1 MIDTRIRRPDNSAT
15 AHSPFIRP
23 SIRRSCAKEI
33 TPASLL
39 EQLRPPTDQK
49 AWKRLVKLY
58 TPLLYAAARQ
68 LGLQDSDAA
77 DLVQNVFLVL
87 VHKLPEFRYDRD
99 KSFRG
104 WLRTILLNKWRESK
118 RRSTVVP
125 VQATDAA
132 LNQLAGSDLADLFAE
147 TEYRHHVVHR
157 ALQLMQAEFE
167 PATWKAC
174 WECVVAGRPA
184 ADVASEL
191 GLSVNAVYLAKSRV
205 LRRLHQDLTGL
216 LD

>member
-1 MIDTRIRRPDNSAT
+1 MET
-15 AHSPFIRP
+15 
-23 SIRRSCAKEI
+23 

-39 EQLRPPTDQK
+39 EQLRRPRDQK
-49 AWKRLVKLY
+49 AWNRLVQLY
-58 TPLLYAAARQ
+58 TPLLYAAARR
-68 LGLQDSDAA
+68 LGLQDADAA

-87 VHKLPEFRYDRD
+87 VHKLPEFRYDHD
-99 KSFRG
+99 KSFRA

-118 RRSTVVP
+118 RRCSLAP
-125 VQATDAA
+125 VQATEAA
-132 LNQLAGSDLADLFAE
+132 LARLTGPDLADLFAE

-157 ALQLMQAEFE
+157 ALRLMQTEFE

-174 WECVVAGRPA
+174 WQCVVAGRPA
-184 ADVASEL
+184 ADVAGEL

-205 LRRLHQDLTGL
+205 LRRLHQDLAGL